1 MIKLLIVDDERTIR
15 NGLMRHM
22 DWESLGIDMVQS
34 AESAQEALSV
44 CEMFRP
50 NIVLSDIRMRGMGG
64 IEMCTQIHE
73 KYPECQI
80 IFISGYSDKEYLK
93 AAISLGAVDYIEKPV
108 SPELLAAAVRKA
120 AAACTQL
127 RKKASAD
134 EMLEE
139 SRDFLGQ
146 VVLHALAHN
155 DYPENFDKSVALSGL
170 FPRPF
175 EAYRFCVLRADS
187 SVPNTS
193 AVQKELT
200 AALEH
205 MPSLA
210 CGGTVY
216 GAFLDDRS
224 FYILLSGGREEIGDD
239 CAFLQTLR
247 AAISGLCVL
256 DRRFFMACG
265 PCVPNRMELHRSYAC
280 LQGCMRELFFKG
292 WGKCAVQASDRPA
305 VPVSFDK
312 NLLALFS
319 GAFSKRDEKGVHDV
333 LDEIYR
339 VLSVQTDANP
349 EQIRNIYYSLDYLMN
364 EEYERRMY
372 ADKQA
377 GESGPAT
384 YCIGRMQAIETL
396 SELSDFMVERADH
409 MMDLCRRDDENGSAV
424 LQVMRIMR
432 TNYADKNL
440 SVKSLAESVY
450 LTPTYLSGLFKK
462 RTGKTIG
469 QYLTE
474 LRIEYSM
481 KLLMDKQLKL
491 YHIAEM
497 VGYDDPNYFAKIFK
511 RHVGMTPSEYR
522 EKKLP

>member
-73 KYPECQI
+73 KYPDCQI

-155 DYPENFDKSVALSGL
+155 DYPENFDKSVELSGL

-193 AVQKELT
+193 AVQ
-200 AALEH
+200 
-205 MPSLA
+205 
-210 CGGTVY
+210 
-216 GAFLDDRS
+216 
-224 FYILLSGGREEIGDD
+224 
-239 CAFLQTLR
+239 
-247 AAISGLCVL
+247 
-256 DRRFFMACG
+256 
-265 PCVPNRMELHRSYAC
+265 N
-280 LQGCMRELFFKG
+280 
-292 WGKCAVQASDRPA
+292 
-305 VPVSFDK
+305 
-312 NLLALFS
+312 
-319 GAFSKRDEKGVHDV
+319 
-333 LDEIYR
+333 
-339 VLSVQTDANP
+339 
-349 EQIRNIYYSLDYLMN
+349 
-364 EEYERRMY
+364 
-372 ADKQA
+372 
-377 GESGPAT
+377 
-384 YCIGRMQAIETL
+384 
-396 SELSDFMVERADH
+396 
-409 MMDLCRRDDENGSAV
+409 DENAYTSASTAENQKV
-424 LQVMRIMR
+424 
-432 TNYADKNL
+432 
-440 SVKSLAESVY
+440 SL
-450 LTPTYLSGLFKK
+450 
-462 RTGKTIG
+462 
-469 QYLTE
+469 
-474 LRIEYSM
+474 
-481 KLLMDKQLKL
+481 
-491 YHIAEM
+491 
-497 VGYDDPNYFAKIFK
+497 
-511 RHVGMTPSEYR
+511 HV
-522 EKKLP
+522 